1 MVEKWARVLKTKMRS
16 RLFLIAKIS
25 PFVNHKDLEIVKDD
39 AQEAIIRF
47 KW

>member
-1 MVEKWARVLKTKMRS
+1 
-16 RLFLIAKIS
+16 
-25 PFVNHKDLEIVKDD
+25 VNHKDLEIVKDD